1 MNIILPGID
10 YVFDLGQGEC
20 TNIIIEN
27 QRLLYEIV
35 LDISAQTEGLEGKA
49 ILSDNN
55 KMLSFDKKCELISQ
69 FAPFDINRKN
79 LLTKISSVTVK
90 KAAEEKFFMRTSEF
104 LADWERYL
112 MEISFDMVGNFE
124 FTKISADSLV
134 KASGLQ
140 IENNYESLG
149 EKLLDYFE
157 LVREYDAAKLFVLV
171 NLRSFMSDEE
181 TEKFTEDVLRRELQ
195 ILMLEGSERKILQFE
210 KRYIVDND
218 LCVIY

>member
-1 MNIILPGID
+1 MNIVLPGID
-10 YVFDLGQGEC
+10 YVFELGREGC
-20 TNIIIEN
+20 ANIIIEN
-27 QRLLYEIV
+27 QHLLYEIV
-35 LDISAQTEGLEGKA
+35 LDISFQTEGMDGKA

-55 KMLSFDKKCELISQ
+55 KMSSFDKKCELISQ

-79 LLTKISSVTVK
+79 LLTKISSVMVK
-90 KAAEEKFFMRTSEF
+90 KTAEEKFFMRTSEI
-104 LADWERYL
+104 LADLERYL
-112 MEISFDMVGNFE
+112 MEISFDMAGNFE

-140 IENNYESLG
+140 IENNYDLLG

-157 LVREYDAAKLFVLV
+157 LVREYDSEKLFVLV

-181 TEKFTEDVLRRELQ
+181 TEKFMEDVLRRNMQ
-195 ILMLEGSERKILQFE
+195 ILMIEAAERKILQFE